1 MKDTKSLL
9 LVMLSVGLTGTWVY
23 HLYDK
28 TQYTKIRREVF
39 VKDSLAVAQGVQD
52 SLHKI
57 YSQTIDELDA
67 QLDSSR
73 TSAGILKGELS
84 SKLAEIYRL
93 RTEIAAI
100 LKKNDVKRED
110 LVLARKKTAELQQL
124 VQDLQSK
131 NFTIEEEKQQ
141 IAAALDKVNIQVK
154 SLEGNM
160 QELTRENKVLAE
172 KISLAS
178 AFVTTELNLAPVT
191 LKRDKELETSS
202 AAKTNK
208 LVISFG
214 VKNNISDYD
223 NAELYVVVIQPD
235 GSTMTI
241 DAWES
246 SSTIDT
252 RNEGKKRYTRKVKFE
267 YLKGENKKL
276 SFSLNPD
283 DYQKG
288 TYTVQLYHNGLM
300 IGQASKTLN

>member
-1 MKDTKSLL
+1 MKDTRSLL

-28 TQYTKIRREVF
+28 TQYTKIRRQVF

-67 QLDSSR
+67 ELDSAR
-73 TSAGILKGELS
+73 TSAGLLKGELS
-84 SKLAEIYRL
+84 NKLSEIYRL

-100 LKKNDVKRED
+100 LKKNDVKKED
-110 LVLARKKTAELQQL
+110 LVLARKKTTELQLL
-124 VQDLQSK
+124 VQELESK
-131 NFTIEEEKQQ
+131 NYSIEEEKQQ
-141 IAAALDKVNIQVK
+141 ISATLEKVNLQVK
-154 SLEGNM
+154 NLEGNM
-160 QELTRENKVLAE
+160 QELTQQNKILTE
-172 KISLAS
+172 KVSLAT
-178 AFVTTELNLAPVT
+178 AFVATELNLTPVT
-191 LKRDKELETSS
+191 LKKEKEIETTF
-202 AAKTNK
+202 ANKTNK
-208 LVISFG
+208 LIISFG
-214 VKNNISDYD
+214 VKSNVSDFD
-223 NAELYVVVIQPD
+223 NAELYVVVNQPD
-235 GSTMTI
+235 GDVMTI

-267 YLKGENKKL
+267 YLKGENKRI
-276 SFSLNPD
+276 SFSLNPE

-300 IGQASKTLN
+300 IGQTAKTLN

>member
-1 MKDTKSLL
+1 MKDTRSLL

-28 TQYTKIRREVF
+28 TQYTKIRRQVF

-67 QLDSSR
+67 ELDSAR
-73 TSAGILKGELS
+73 TSAGLLKGELS
-84 SKLAEIYRL
+84 NKLSEIYRL

-100 LKKNDVKRED
+100 LKKNDVKKED
-110 LVLARKKTAELQQL
+110 LVLARKKTTELQLL
-124 VQDLQSK
+124 VQELESK
-131 NFTIEEEKQQ
+131 NYSIEEEKQQ
-141 IAAALDKVNIQVK
+141 ISATLEKVNLQVK
-154 SLEGNM
+154 NLEGNM
-160 QELTRENKVLAE
+160 QELTQQNKVLTE
-172 KISLAS
+172 KVSLAT
-178 AFVTTELNLAPVT
+178 AFVATELNLTPVT
-191 LKRDKELETSS
+191 LKKEKEIETTF
-202 AAKTNK
+202 ANKTNK
-208 LVISFG
+208 LIISFG
-214 VKNNISDYD
+214 VKSNVSDFD
-223 NAELYVVVIQPD
+223 NAELYVVVNQPD
-235 GSTMTI
+235 GDVMTI

-267 YLKGENKKL
+267 YLKGENKRI
-276 SFSLNPD
+276 SFSLNPE

-300 IGQASKTLN
+300 IGQTAKTLN

>member
-28 TQYTKIRREVF
+28 THYTKIRREVF

-160 QELTRENKVLAE
+160 QELTRENKALAE
-172 KISLAS
+172 KVSLAS
-178 AFVTTELNLAPVT
+178 AFVTTELSLVPVT
-191 LKRDKELETSS
+191 IKRDKELETNS

-208 LVISFG
+208 FVISFG
-214 VKNNISDYD
+214 VKNNISDYE
-223 NAELYVVVIQPD
+223 NAELYVVVNQPD
-235 GSTMTI
+235 GNVMTI

-246 SSTIDT
+246 SSAIDT
-252 RNEGKKRYTRKVKFE
+252 RYEGKKRYTRKIKFE
-267 YLKGENKKL
+267 YQKGENKKL
-276 SFSLNPD
+276 TFSLTPD
-283 DYQKG
+283 DFQKG

-300 IGQASKTLN
+300 IGQTSKTLN